1 MLKSAKTKY
10 KLGWSE
16 SQEFLNLFYFINFPI
31 ILRTLEDIMGSD
43 KEKAE
48 QEKSFTVR
56 DKRFS
61 AQKEEEGDSKVKE
74 EKKGGEFDAGGS
86 PEQEAILPE
95 INFINF
101 LFSISTSALIQLGEI
116 QDPVSQQTAKNLPL
130 AKQTIDLIGMLKEK
144 TKGNLTPE
152 EAKLIENILFD
163 LRMRYL
169 KATS

>member
-1 MLKSAKTKY
+1 
-10 KLGWSE
+10 
-16 SQEFLNLFYFINFPI
+16 
-31 ILRTLEDIMGSD
+31 MGSD
-43 KEKAE
+43 REKEE

-61 AQKEEEGDSKVKE
+61 AQKEGEGDSKVKE
-74 EKKGGEFDAGGS
+74 EKKGGELKGEDS

-116 QDPVSQQTAKNLPL
+116 EDPISQQTVKNLPL

-144 TKGNLTPE
+144 TEGNLTPD

-163 LRMRYL
+163 LRIRYV

>member
-1 MLKSAKTKY
+1 MS
-10 KLGWSE
+10 G
-16 SQEFLNLFYFINFPI
+16 
-31 ILRTLEDIMGSD
+31 D
-43 KEKAE
+43 KDNEK

-61 AQKEEEGDSKVKE
+61 AQKEGDSKQETKRE
-74 EKKGGEFDAGGS
+74 EAHGEGS
-86 PEQEAILPE
+86 SEQETPLPE

-116 QDPVSQQTAKNLPL
+116 EDPISRKADKNLPL

-144 TKGNLTPE
+144 TKGNLTPDE
-152 EAKLIENILFD
+152 EKLIESILFD
-163 LRMRYL
+163 LRMRYV